1 MMALM
6 RSRRTMAVMVG
17 LVIVAMVATG
27 AAGLFNAL
35 NTPPPEE
42 QAPPEDAPAVE
53 ALGGSPSTVGY
64 VDLGQ
69 QCRSG
74 QAGRPGECYRTVGLQ
89 PAEGEDVGTDDALEA
104 VRGHLLDNGWEPL
117 VPQGTDPEDVA
128 ADEFVLSDGS
138 VMAMASPVPSD
149 DATPAAVV
157 LAHY

>member
-1 MMALM
+1 M

-35 NTPPPEE
+35 STPPPQED
-42 QAPPEDAPAVE
+42 QAPPEDAPAME

-74 QAGRPGECYRTVGLQ
+74 QGGQPGECYRTVGLQ
-89 PAEGEDVGTDDALEA
+89 PAEGEEIEAEDALED
-104 VRGHLLDNGWEPL
+104 VRGHLIDDGWEPL
-117 VPQGTDPEDVA
+117 VPQGTDPEDVSA
-128 ADEFVLSDGS
+128 EEFVLSDGS
-138 VMAMASPVPSD
+138 VMAMASPVPADSS
-149 DATPAAVV
+149 TPAAVV